1 MSSSDNIRKDVEKQ
15 EARDMNRDPI
25 SGAPGSHPV
34 GTGLGAAGGAA
45 AGAAVG
51 SMAGPVGTLVGG
63 TVGAVVGGLAG
74 KAGGEAVNPT
84 AEDTYWRDTYTKEPY
99 YNPSYKYDDY
109 APAYK
114 LGYMNRANY
123 AGKTYD
129 QAESALRS
137 DWERTKGT
145 SRLAWDDAKHATKAA
160 WHRVEDVLPG
170 DADHDG
176 H

>member
-1 MSSSDNIRKDVEKQ
+1 MTNSLDKQVRKE
-15 EARDMNRDPI
+15 EAHDMNRDPI

-34 GTGLGAAGGAA
+34 GTGVGATGGAV
-45 AGAAVG
+45 AGAAIGSVG
-51 SMAGPVGTLVGG
+51 GPVGAVVGG
-63 TVGAVVGGLAG
+63 AIGAVVGGLAG

-84 AEDTYWRDTYTKEPY
+84 VENEYWKKTYATEPY
-99 YNPSYKYDDY
+99 YNSKYQYDDY
-109 APAYK
+109 APAYR
-114 LGYMNRANY
+114 LGYESRPRYM
-123 AGKTYD
+123 GKSWDEAQDSVRT
-129 QAESALRS
+129 E
-137 DWERTKGT
+137 WERSKGT